1 MTTTDPQTAAM
12 APRDGNAAAG
22 AMREIFA
29 FDVTTARVTCRECA
43 AVGQI
48 GEARVFGGTMGFVFR
63 CAGCDGV
70 IVRVVR
76 TPAGVWLDMQGA
88 RSLLVQLS

>member
-1 MTTTDPQTAAM
+1 MNIDPQTSAM
-12 APRDGNAAAG
+12 APLDGNAAAG
-22 AMREIFA
+22 ASREIFA

-48 GEARVFGGTMGFVFR
+48 GEAQVFGGAMGFIFR
-63 CAGCDGV
+63 CTQCDGV
-70 IVRVVR
+70 VLRIVR

-88 RSLLVQLS
+88 RSLLVQPS

>member
-1 MTTTDPQTAAM
+1 MTTDPQAPATA
-12 APRDGNAAAG
+12 PLDGNAAAG

-29 FDVTTARVTCRECA
+29 FDVTTARVTCSGCA

-63 CAGCDGV
+63 CADCDGV
-70 IVRVVR
+70 ILRIVH

-88 RSLLVQLS
+88 RSLLVQRS

>member
-1 MTTTDPQTAAM
+1 MTTSPETAAM
-12 APRDGNAAAG
+12 APLDGNAAAG

-63 CAGCDGV
+63 CTQCDGV
-70 IVRVVR
+70 VMRLVR
-76 TPAGVWLDMQGA
+76 TPTGVWLDMQGA
-88 RSLLVQLS
+88 RSLLVQRS

>member
-1 MTTTDPQTAAM
+1 MSTEPQPASM
-12 APRDGNAAAG
+12 APLDGNAAAG
-22 AMREIFA
+22 AMREVFA

-43 AVGQI
+43 AAGQI

-63 CAGCDGV
+63 CARCDGV
-70 IVRVVR
+70 VLRMVR

-88 RSLLVQLS
+88 RSLLVQPS

>member
-1 MTTTDPQTAAM
+1 MSTDPLTEAM
-12 APRDGNAAAG
+12 APLDGNAAAG

-48 GEARVFGGTMGFVFR
+48 GETRVFGGTMGFVFR
-63 CAGCDGV
+63 CADCDGV
-70 IVRVVR
+70 VLRVVR

-88 RSLLVQLS
+88 RSLRVQPT

>member
-1 MTTTDPQTAAM
+1 MTTHPQAAAM
-12 APRDGNAAAG
+12 APLDGNAAAG
-22 AMREIFA
+22 ALREVFA
-29 FDVTTARVTCRECA
+29 FDVTTAHVTCRECA

-48 GEARVFGGTMGFVFR
+48 GAARVFGGTMGFVFR

-70 IVRVVR
+70 ILRIVH

-88 RSLLVQLS
+88 RSLLLQPS